1 MKRAIV
7 NVFFVLLWTVM
18 ALVLFVAGALVCS
31 VKLLSPDKLTP
42 IVSNFANKALD
53 ARVNVGRVEL
63 SFEPAFPVLRLQIDS
78 LEIISEALKAGD
90 RAALPAYS
98 DTLFTLQRFDGGV
111 DLLPLL
117 TRGEIAVGD
126 VKLVRPALNIV
137 LDREGRGN
145 FDIYRAADGEADDTD
160 AVVIPP
166 FSISRFSF
174 VEPREIRYFN
184 AVDSAEASVLLLS
197 EAYVDGRTSP
207 RYVLKAD
214 GQLGGPFAK
223 LINIDNVRI
232 GLDGKVRWE
241 PQRPEMLALED
252 FTIYGAFLR
261 ATLATELIYDS
272 TLVVNSAELR
282 VNPFAVTDV
291 LQVLPSEMLKEYRLI
306 KPFFDTD
313 ATIAANVRID
323 RPFRA
328 AADSIPWA
336 TVNVEV
342 PECSMHYGK
351 ADIRSLIFEG
361 TVELRGNDADS
372 ARVNIRRFHV
382 AGPATSLD
390 FSGDAS
396 QLISD
401 PAFDVTLK
409 GDIDLRQLPPVLTR
423 FIPGSLTGRLN
434 FSLNAEGTASMF
446 HANRFH
452 RLDVRGKLDGK
463 DLYFLSE
470 DTARMAVVDG
480 LGIRFGSQIRGRDKS
495 MRPSLG
501 AMIKVDTASVLI
513 DGVSINASALSLG
526 AGVENSAPTRDTTV
540 VVPVG
545 GGLKIGRLS
554 VRSITDSAGVYIR
567 GLLGRVGVQRYEGN
581 RHMPLIKA
589 DLNLDRISAGSKSTR
604 FNMRDAG
611 LHATTYLNPARAK
624 RMKEIKHL
632 SDSIQRRHPELSPD
646 SVMRLAIEKRRAN
659 RGRKRRVRTEMTAED
674 TEIIEW
680 DLSNGLRKYMTNWV
694 LEGTL
699 ATDRARLLTPYFPLR
714 NEISHL
720 DIKFS
725 TDSVLLNGMRY
736 KAGHTDLNI
745 TGLISDIRRSL
756 LSRTGRNRLKIN
768 FDINSDTIDVN
779 QLAAAAF
786 AGSAYAESLRRGAK
800 GIDMDMDESKLEQQ
814 LDAMASQKADTVG
827 PLLVPTNI
835 DATLS
840 VRAGKL
846 IYSDL
851 DMKHLSGDMLVYD
864 GAVNLHN
871 LSAISDAGSMSLSAL
886 YYAPKPS
893 DMQFGLGLELARFRI
908 ERFLTLVPAVD
919 SIMPML
925 RDFSGIIDA
934 NIAATVDIDS
944 CMNLELPTL
953 DAAIRLTGDSLAL
966 INPETYATLG
976 KWLRFRDRADN
987 KIKHMNVEMLVR
999 DNMLQLFP
1007 FSFDIDRYRLGVLG
1021 HNDLAMNFNYHI
1033 SVLKSPLPFRFGI
1046 TIKGN
1051 PDKYKIR
1058 LGGAKFK
1065 DNMVAENVN
1074 IVDTARVNLVRQIEN
1089 VFRRGVSNSRF
1100 AKINV
1105 ASPDTTGLLDG
1116 DDSALT
1122 AADSTMLIRE
1132 GLLEAPPEQQTS
1144 ADSKKEKKK
1153 KGGKNKD
1160 KKSKENSEAVIKKD

>member
-18 ALVLFVAGALVCS
+18 ALVLFVAGTLVCG
-31 VKLLSPDKLTP
+31 VRLLSPDKLTP

-78 LEIISEALKAGD
+78 LEIISEALKVSD
-90 RAALPAYS
+90 RAGLPAYT
-98 DTLFTLQRFDGGV
+98 DTLFTLRRFDGGV
-111 DLLPLL
+111 DLLPLF

-126 VKLVRPALNIV
+126 VELVRPALNIV
-137 LDREGRGN
+137 LDSKGRGN
-145 FDIYRAADGEADDTD
+145 FDIYRAAEADTADT
-160 AVVIPP
+160 APLVIPP

-184 AVDSAEASVLLLS
+184 AMDSAEASVLLLS
-197 EAYVDGRTSP
+197 EAYVDGKKSP
-207 RYVLKAD
+207 SYRLKAD
-214 GQLGGPFAK
+214 GHLGGPLAK

-241 PQRPEMLALED
+241 PASPQMLALEE

-261 ATLATELIYDS
+261 ATLDTELTYDS

-282 VNPFAVTDV
+282 VDPFAVADA
-291 LQVLPSEMLKEYRLI
+291 LQVLPPGMLREYGLV
-306 KPFFDTD
+306 KPFFGTD
-313 ATIAANVRID
+313 ATIAADVRLD
-323 RPFRA
+323 KPFRTA
-328 AADSIPWA
+328 TDSIPCA
-336 TVNVEV
+336 TVNLRV
-342 PECSMHYGK
+342 PQCSMHYGK
-351 ADIRSLIFEG
+351 ADIRSLFFDG
-361 TVELRGNDADS
+361 TLELRGNDPDS
-372 ARVNIRRFHV
+372 AGVIIRKFHV

-396 QLISD
+396 RLMSD
-401 PAFDVTLK
+401 PAFDVCLK
-409 GDIDLRQLPPVLTR
+409 GNIDLRRLPPVLSR
-423 FIPGSLTGRLN
+423 FIPGSLTGRLK
-434 FSLNAEGTASMF
+434 FDLDAVGTASMF
-446 HANRFH
+446 HPNRFH

-463 DLYFLSE
+463 ELYFLSE
-470 DTARMAVVDG
+470 DTAKMVVVDG
-480 LGIRFGSQIRGRDKS
+480 LGILFGSQIKAREKNK
-495 MRPSLG
+495 RPSLG
-501 AMIKVDTASVLI
+501 AMIKVDTANVLI

-526 AGVENSAPTRDTTV
+526 AGVENSAPSRDTTV

-567 GLLGRVGVQRYEGN
+567 GLLGRVGVQRYEGD
-581 RHMPLIKA
+581 RHMPLISA
-589 DLNLDRISAGSKSTR
+589 DLNLERISAGSKSTR

-611 LHATTYLNPARAK
+611 LHAKTYLNPARAK
-624 RMKEIKHL
+624 RMKEMKRL
-632 SDSIQRRHPELSPD
+632 TDSIQRSHPELSPD
-646 SVMRLAIEKRRAN
+646 SVMRLAIEKRRAH
-659 RGRKRRVRTEMTAED
+659 RGHKRRVHGEMTAED
-674 TEIIEW
+674 TEVIEW
-680 DLSNGLRKYMTNWV
+680 DLSNGFRKYLSNWV

-699 ATDRARLLTPYFPLR
+699 ATNRARLLTPYFPLR

-720 DIKFS
+720 DVKFS
-725 TDSVLLNGMRY
+725 TDSVLLDGVRY
-736 KAGHTDLNI
+736 KAGNSDLGI
-745 TGLISDIRRSL
+745 TGLISDIKRSL
-756 LSRTGRNRLKIN
+756 LSRKGRNRLKIN

-779 QLAAAAF
+779 QIAAAAF
-786 AGSAYAESLRRGAK
+786 AGAAYAESVRRGA
-800 GIDMDMDESKLEQQ
+800 GQIDMNMDESKLEQQ
-814 LDAMASQKADTVG
+814 LDAMTSLKADTVG

-846 IYSDL
+846 LYSDL

-871 LSAISDAGSMSLSAL
+871 LSAISDAGNVSLSAL

-893 DMQFGLGLELARFRI
+893 DMQFGLGLELGRFRI
-908 ERFLTLVPAVD
+908 ERFLKLVPAVD

-934 NIAATVDIDS
+934 DIAATVDIDS

-953 DAAIRLTGDSLAL
+953 DAAVRLTGDSLAL

-987 KIKHMNVEMLVR
+987 KIKHLNVEMLVR

-1065 DNMVAENVN
+1065 DNMAAENVN

-1089 VFRRGVSNSRF
+1089 IFRRGVSNSRF

-1105 ASPDTTGLLDG
+1105 NAPDAAGMLEGDETG
-1116 DDSALT
+1116 LT
-1122 AADSTMLIRE
+1122 AADSTMLIQE
-1132 GLLEAPPEQQTS
+1132 GLLEAPAVQQEP
-1144 ADSKKEKKK
+1144 ADEKQEKKNRRK
-1153 KGGKNKD
+1153 KQKKN
-1160 KKSKENSEAVIKKD
+1160 KENSEAVIKKD

>member
-78 LEIISEALKAGD
+78 LEIISGALKESD
-90 RAALPAYS
+90 RAALPAYA
-98 DTLFTLQRFDGGV
+98 DTLFTLRRFDGGV

-117 TRGEIAVGD
+117 TRGEIAVGN
-126 VKLVRPALNIV
+126 VELVQPALNIV
-137 LDREGRGN
+137 LDSKGRGN
-145 FDIYRAADGEADDTD
+145 FDIYRPSESESDGTD

-241 PQRPEMLALED
+241 PQRPEMLALEE
-252 FTIYGAFLR
+252 FTVYGAFLR
-261 ATLATELIYDS
+261 ATLATELTYDS

-282 VNPFAVTDV
+282 IDPFAVTDA
-291 LQVLPSEMLKEYRLI
+291 LQVLPPEMLKEYRLI
-306 KPFFDTD
+306 SPFFATD
-313 ATIAANVRID
+313 ATIAADVRLD

-328 AADSIPWA
+328 ATDSIPWA

-342 PECSMHYGK
+342 PECVMRYGK
-351 ADIRSLIFEG
+351 TDIRSLIFEG

-372 ARVNIRRFHV
+372 ARVNISRFRV

-390 FSGDAS
+390 FSGDVS

-401 PAFDVTLK
+401 PAFDVALK
-409 GDIDLRQLPPVLTR
+409 GNIDLRRLPPLLTR
-423 FIPGSLTGRLN
+423 FIPGSLTGRLD
-434 FSLNAEGTASMF
+434 FVLDAEGTSSMF
-446 HANRFH
+446 QANRFH

-470 DTARMAVVDG
+470 DTAMMAVVDG
-480 LGIRFGSQIRGRDKS
+480 LGIRFGSQIQSRDKS
-495 MRPSLG
+495 VRPSLG

-567 GLLGRVGVQRYEGN
+567 GLLGRVGVQRYQGN

-604 FNMRDAG
+604 FNMRDAA
-611 LHATTYLNPARAK
+611 LHATTYLNPDRAK
-624 RMKEIKHL
+624 RMKEIKHI
-632 SDSIQRRHPELSPD
+632 SDSIQRCHPELSPD
-646 SVMRLAIEKRRAN
+646 SVMRLAIEKRRAH
-659 RGRKRRVRTEMTAED
+659 RGHKRRVRTEMTAED

-694 LEGTL
+694 LDGTL
-699 ATDRARLLTPYFPLR
+699 VTDRARLLTPYFPLR
-714 NEISHL
+714 NQISHL

-736 KAGHTDLNI
+736 KAGHTDFNI
-745 TGLISDIRRSL
+745 SGLISDIRRSL

-786 AGSAYAESLRRGAK
+786 AGSAYAESLRHGAK
-800 GIDMDMDESKLEQQ
+800 GIDMDMDESKIEQQ

-908 ERFLTLVPAVD
+908 ERFLSLVPAVD
-919 SIMPML
+919 SIVPML

-999 DNMLQLFP
+999 NNMLQLFP

-1046 TIKGN
+1046 NIKGN
-1051 PDKYKIR
+1051 PDNYKIR

-1105 ASPDTTGLLDG
+1105 DSPETSGLLEA

-1144 ADSKKEKKK
+1144 ADSKKEKKS
-1153 KGGKNKD
+1153 GRNKQR
-1160 KKSKENSEAVIKKD
+1160 KSKDNSEAVIKKD